1 LTRSHHLAHR
11 FAGTLVRAGRSSAL
25 ALVLTAG
32 LAGCRHKTV
41 RFVIPQGA
49 QVPIELAT
57 IPPPEPPPEIATLP
71 PPEMSPLS
79 PPEPPKP
86 APRRRP
92 TPAPKEEA
100 QPPVQVTSD
109 TSSAALAI
117 GALSTGGDAMSQAH
131 QQTQDMITSI
141 RKRIAALPAKTS
153 DAQKKQLSQV
163 GRFLDQA
170 QQALNSGDAE
180 AAQNLAIK
188 ARLLMDDLEK
198 K

>member
-1 LTRSHHLAHR
+1 LTELHHLAHR
-11 FAGTLVRAGRSSAL
+11 LASALARVGHTPAL
-25 ALVLTAG
+25 ALVLIAG

-49 QVPIELAT
+49 QMQIELEA
-57 IPPPEPPPEIATLP
+57 IPPPDEPEEIATLP
-71 PPEMSPLS
+71 PPELSPPS

-92 TPAPKEEA
+92 APAPKEEA
-100 QPPVQVTSD
+100 PPPVQVAD
-109 TSSAALAI
+109 AGSAAIAI
-117 GALSTGGDAMSQAH
+117 GDLSTGGDTMPQAH
-131 QQTQDMITSI
+131 QQTQDIITSI
-141 RKRIAALPAKTS
+141 LKRIAALPAKTA
-153 DAQKKQLSQV
+153 DAQKKQLSQIR
-163 GRFLDQA
+163 RFLDQA